1 MFFKK
6 PNKVIGGLRFRLTL
20 VYSTLFGFFICVF
33 AFIISNQYMD
43 LARRDFDAALLN
55 FGVDLSNYEV
65 IKSADFQSGLKI
77 PRNESRKV
85 FPFTLGAAVYTL
97 RSIDG
102 EVMAKSPDSPPEFD
116 IPYRSDLPRSKD
128 YTHRFLSIIYKKK
141 NYRAVNI
148 KITNS
153 EEQVRILQVA
163 TPSYILNE
171 QEDRLILLNLLT
183 IPFLILISSVASY
196 IISGNALIPIKVLTK
211 TANNIAAENLSLR
224 VPEIKTGDEVAELS
238 RTFNNLLERLEKSFK
253 GQENFVAN
261 ASHQLNTPLSIIKG
275 ELDIL
280 ESKPRTQEEE
290 AKFRKSLREELER
303 LIDLVKKL
311 LLISRVEGGHG
322 NFVMVPIR
330 IDELL
335 LNTTSRLGGRAREKK
350 ITIRFNIGSSLEE
363 KDLIINGDR
372 QLLDAMFEN
381 VLENA
386 IKYSPHETV
395 VTIDVEK
402 DPHSLEV
409 AISDEGPG
417 IRAKEWEAISHGR
430 FKRGEEIALPGT
442 GIGLSIV
449 QSIAELHG
457 AQLSY
462 RPKETRG
469 SNFVL
474 AFSQQKPL

>member
-6 PNKVIGGLRFRLTL
+6 PNKFIGGLRFRLTL

-33 AFIISNQYMD
+33 AFIMSNQYMD

-65 IKSADFQSGLKI
+65 IKASTFQSGLNI
-77 PRNESRKV
+77 PRTESKKV

-102 EVMAKSPDSPPEFD
+102 SVITKSPGTPKGFV
-116 IPYRSDLPRSKD
+116 IPYRPDLPRSKD
-128 YTHRFLSIIYKKK
+128 YTHRFLSLIFKRQE
-141 NYRAVNI
+141 YRAVNI

-153 EEQVRILQVA
+153 NDQVRILQVA
-163 TPSYILNE
+163 TPSYILRE
-171 QEDRLILLNLLT
+171 QQDRLILLNLLT

-196 IISGNALIPIKVLTK
+196 IISGNALIPIKVLTV
-211 TANNIAAENLSLR
+211 TANNIAAENLSQR
-224 VPEIKTGDEVAELS
+224 VPEVKSEDEVAELS

-253 GQENFVAN
+253 AQENFVAN

-280 ESKPRTQEEE
+280 ESKPRSKEEE
-290 AKFRKSLREELER
+290 ARFRTSLREELER

-322 NFVMVPIR
+322 NFVMGPVR
-330 IDELL
+330 VDELL
-335 LNTTSRLGGRAREKK
+335 LSTTSRLSGRAREKK
-350 ITIRFNIGSSLEE
+350 MTIRFNIGSSLEE
-363 KDLIINGDR
+363 KDLIISGDR

-386 IKYSPHETV
+386 IKYSPEESV
-395 VTIDVEK
+395 VTIDIEK
-402 DPHSLEV
+402 NPNALEV

-417 IRAKEWEAISHGR
+417 IRAQEWELISNGR

-457 AQLSY
+457 ATLLY
-462 RPKETRG
+462 RPKKPQG
-469 SNFVL
+469 SHFVL